1 MSTRKTAKI
10 FGQRNWIG
18 MAVVLALLGIG
29 GGILL
34 SGGSDSSGGRIN
46 LAGRA
51 RLISVEP
58 LPDPAFEMDGVMC
71 EWVPA
76 SASGSLF
83 ASLQQAT
90 PDERE
95 AEREA
100 IRQRKPLRIIKDR
113 YASFSAVAVDPVRDE
128 VVMADESLFQ
138 LLSYDRL
145 TNTPPTASMSEPK
158 RMIGGLDTKIDY
170 ICGLYIDPGS
180 GDIYAIN
187 NDTVDTMVIFD
198 RDAKGNLPPT
208 RELYTPHGTY
218 GIAVNEADQEIF
230 LTVQHDSAVVVFAKS
245 AEKDEPPLR
254 YLQGENT
261 GLADPHGIALNPE
274 RGLMYVA
281 NFGSVHYHDANLDN
295 PSRPMYS
302 RGEGKPN
309 WPLTRNSAI
318 PGSGRFYPPSI
329 TVYSKDARGDM
340 APVRTIQGPNANLDW
355 PTGLAFDPVANEL
368 FVTNDMRDEVAVF
381 DGDAQG
387 DVAPKRTLRGPKTM
401 IKNPTGVWVDR
412 KNNELWVA
420 SFGNYTAT
428 VFPLDAAGD
437 VAPKRVIRSGPL
449 GRQALM
455 IGNPH
460 PVAYDS
466 KREQILVPN

>member
-218 GIAVNEADQEIF
+218 GIAVNEADKAAFVAASKPVYDEF
-230 LTVQHDSAVVVFAKS
+230 SSSVDGGAALVKTVLD
-245 AEKDEPPLR
+245 
-254 YLQGENT
+254 
-261 GLADPHGIALNPE
+261 LA
-274 RGLMYVA
+274 
-281 NFGSVHYHDANLDN
+281 
-295 PSRPMYS
+295 
-302 RGEGKPN
+302 
-309 WPLTRNSAI
+309 
-318 PGSGRFYPPSI
+318 
-329 TVYSKDARGDM
+329 
-340 APVRTIQGPNANLDW
+340 Q
-355 PTGLAFDPVANEL
+355 
-368 FVTNDMRDEVAVF
+368 
-381 DGDAQG
+381 
-387 DVAPKRTLRGPKTM
+387 
-401 IKNPTGVWVDR
+401 
-412 KNNELWVA
+412 
-420 SFGNYTAT
+420 
-428 VFPLDAAGD
+428 
-437 VAPKRVIRSGPL
+437 
-449 GRQALM
+449 
-455 IGNPH
+455 
-460 PVAYDS
+460 
-466 KREQILVPN
+466 